1 MRCIAFYSSFKYF
14 FVSLLFWTKL
24 KREKERYFWCWKTR
38 PPLPIPLSPD
48 ILIPPRYFYHII
60 RATIAF
66 PYKPRRNRI
75 SMYEI
80 LAVSVIFRTGNV
92 DRTVFRTVENTWNC
106 NRVSLS
112 LSFSHSLSSIFTR
125 VTRLHV
131 RWRTKSPGRGHFS
144 LSLPPPPPSY
154 CNLRRR

>member
-48 ILIPPRYFYHII
+48 ILISPRYFYHII

-112 LSFSHSLSSIFTR
+112 LSLLHFHARDEITRSLADEISGTR
-125 VTRLHV
+125 
-131 RWRTKSPGRGHFS
+131 SS
-144 LSLPPPPPSY
+144 LSLSLSPPPSPPSY